1 MRLGTSTFNWRVH
14 RANPQPRVARLGI
27 TEWPQ
32 YDDVPVYPGLRPVPG
47 PHEGFVPEVLWR
59 VEGPNAE
66 QTLGDT
72 NADVFTASGTPDKW
86 RIVARTFGA
95 MVVLTNILDQEE
107 VGVPVQA
114 GESLELYLPR
124 RKLRARNLLAGSN
137 AVISVAAFFTG
148 PVFSFDA
155 R

>member
-1 MRLGTSTFNWRVH
+1 VLGEHAERH
-14 RANPQPRVARLGI
+14 
-27 TEWPQ
+27 Q
-32 YDDVPVYPGLRPVPG
+32 YDAAPAYPELRPVPG
-47 PHEGFVPEVLWR
+47 PHPGFVPEVLWR
-59 VEGPNAE
+59 VEGLNAE

-86 RIVARTFGA
+86 RVVSRTAGA

-107 VGVPVQA
+107 VGIPVQA
-114 GESLELYLPR
+114 GEAVELYVPR
-124 RKLRARNLLAGSN
+124 RKLRARNLLAGAN